1 MEVNCNILVTFVRIW
16 NFFQNKKFI
25 YKKTRFTI
33 ALDILSNT
41 NPQSL
46 IWNAKALKT
55 DHFFH
60 NSFGFKAPPALSWG
74 SSQPLCTPLLWLFTN
89 VPSFPLHCLMLGGS
103 CAGLWARSWEEKQV
117 GRALPSGGRVQQ
129 SKHPSYRWIMDRQNP
144 SQAWGQ
150 GAKVREQ
157 RWLLGEVIHISKWKQ
172 KIDEEKTLHGRTMWE
187 NAWRLECTQPVWE
200 NQLNQSDGR
209 DNGGWRADKAR
220 PWKRAF

>member
-16 NFFQNKKFI
+16 NFFKIK
-25 YKKTRFTI
+25 
-33 ALDILSNT
+33 
-41 NPQSL
+41 SL
-46 IWNAKALKT
+46 IIKNPLYNGAGYFKQRKSTIPYLKCKSSENWP
-55 DHFFH
+55 FFH
-60 NSFGFKAPPALSWG
+60 NSFGFKAPPALLWG
-74 SSQPLCTPLLWLFTN
+74 SSQPLCTPLFWLFTN
-89 VPSFPLHCLMLGGS
+89 VPSFPLHCFMLGGS
-103 CAGLWARSWEEKQV
+103 CAGLRARSWEEKQV
-117 GRALPSGGRVQQ
+117 GRALPSGGPESNRANTQA
-129 SKHPSYRWIMDRQNP
+129 MDGSRQNP

-172 KIDEEKTLHGRTMWE
+172 KIHEEKTLQGRTMWE